1 MSENLNEDMKTSVM
15 NCFREKIFGYLTV
28 QVTSADR
35 IDIFVL
41 RSVLLFITSAFTF
54 FSNNDATW
62 DMACFYRN
70 YNASIILNKYF
81 I

>member
-15 NCFREKIFGYLTV
+15 NCFRENILGYLTV
-28 QVTSADR
+28 QVTCADR

-54 FSNNDATW
+54 FSNNDAT
-62 DMACFYRN
+62 
-70 YNASIILNKYF
+70 
-81 I
+81 